1 MVKSAEKK
9 PIYFWQRE
17 GEKPSFKNIP
27 RSFSITES
35 QSARGKFK
43 PDEDGWK
50 DMQEFISK
58 HKSKQSIL

>member
-1 MVKSAEKK
+1 MRSETEEQER
-9 PIYFWQRE
+9 FQNWQE
-17 GEKPSFKNIP
+17 NGSGE
-27 RSFSITES
+27 ITL
-35 QSARGKFK
+35 KFK